1 MTFEFEFFNGDT
13 NLIKFDSFV
22 KQFGLTT
29 ENKEFLNFLKSEYCK
44 EIFQNN
50 NRIIHIETGN
60 ISYNDRDTNE
70 SIFQF
75 IQNQQNTSKGIIKHD
90 FKFSANL
97 KQYYKWILNEF
108 DAQDKT
114 SYDISTFKN
123 VKFLVYRYND
133 FLASGGNELIKIRHS
148 QVTDDCLAAEEIQNQ
163 DWQYLIECILEVS
176 NDPDKIQ
183 SKEKFLQNTIENVTI
198 GKKIYKMMF
207 NAVATNFNLM
217 IQDLSHDKIKN
228 ILEDFFLKNYSYLQS
243 LTNLH
248 DWISFYYSFGRFPGL
263 NDFIHLPY
271 HKKRY
276 FLKTTKNLSPTNLYK
291 KFISSDTLGLTS
303 FHALCALNIYLGRN
317 KDISAVAYGK
327 FSKNMT
333 YQALSE
339 ENDSV
344 FLSFD
349 ESINLTHSIVNTLVD
364 ITREENNAITEISDK
379 VNKKLDFTFD
389 AKEEVPAITETP
401 IKLPSEPIQTST
413 PLTETE
419 INSLYDQ
426 EKNNYLKSS
435 LQINSVDVESAV
447 ERADIENEKLFQE
460 IIDPT
465 PGLIVDNKIDVDKVN
480 SKDESSEDF
489 IFSDSLKA
497 RLSQTIEK
505 ARQKIN
511 SISFTSPAIED
522 IPNNTIYPKEEIK
535 AEDIYIDDS
544 LKDLARLIYFPQ
556 PSTDNGEDF
565 KVDVVKNEMILFKS
579 PSLTIV
585 SIYKEDLNN
594 ILQNIIDDLDL
605 NLKDMLMSPKDTQDT
620 KQKKVILISSLKN

>member
-1 MTFEFEFFNGDT
+1 
-13 NLIKFDSFV
+13 
-22 KQFGLTT
+22 
-29 ENKEFLNFLKSEYCK
+29 
-44 EIFQNN
+44 
-50 NRIIHIETGN
+50 
-60 ISYNDRDTNE
+60 
-70 SIFQF
+70 
-75 IQNQQNTSKGIIKHD
+75 
-90 FKFSANL
+90 
-97 KQYYKWILNEF
+97 
-108 DAQDKT
+108 
-114 SYDISTFKN
+114 
-123 VKFLVYRYND
+123 
-133 FLASGGNELIKIRHS
+133 
-148 QVTDDCLAAEEIQNQ
+148 
-163 DWQYLIECILEVS
+163 
-176 NDPDKIQ
+176 
-183 SKEKFLQNTIENVTI
+183 
-198 GKKIYKMMF
+198 MMF

-511 SISFTSPAIED
+511 SVSFTSPAIED
-522 IPNNTIYPKEEIK
+522 IPTNTIYPKEEIK